1 MVALRSQ
8 GKWILPYVLKHRAS
22 GNPTPGG
29 PGAHHHI
36 RKLLLFFT
44 RTGAPSS
51 HQLGL
56 GCRGS
61 TREHPGEEC
70 GGLTSLGRGS
80 TAGVWGNSLSHH
92 WAPGPLGN
100 PAFLALCLGGWRAR
114 GPRSIC
120 LWPTAGRLLH
130 PVQRPQPS
138 VTGHQGSGGTQPR
151 LQMEDTRGTVYH

>member
-1 MVALRSQ
+1 M
-8 GKWILPYVLKHRAS
+8 LKHRAS
-22 GNPTPGG
+22 GNLTPGG
-29 PGAHHHI
+29 PGAHHYI

-100 PAFLALCLGGWRAR
+100 PAFLALWEAGGRGGLGVFVCGRRLGGCSTLSR
-114 GPRSIC
+114 GPSP
-120 LWPTAGRLLH
+120 LSP
-130 PVQRPQPS
+130 
-138 VTGHQGSGGTQPR
+138 
-151 LQMEDTRGTVYH
+151 DTRALEGHSQDCKWRTHEEQFTTEKYPTSQDYFQR